1 MIFNIIYHQLYSENR
16 LPQSHEL
23 LRSALVSD
31 CYSNGLVR
39 ELHPASQLNKPV
51 YKYSL
56 FSFFCQPQG
65 GEDDIV
71 FASYNIG
78 VNYSLSLLYLCY
90 RIDTTFKMEHKKSI
104 QKKYIYFSRLA
115 SSNFCRQNIFCICYL
130 GGLVFAIFHEY

>member
-56 FSFFCQPQG
+56 FSFFCQQY
-65 GEDDIV
+65 
-71 FASYNIG
+71 ASEFDSYY
-78 VNYSLSLLYLCY
+78 VTVQYLHSGS
-90 RIDTTFKMEHKKSI
+90 E
-104 QKKYIYFSRLA
+104 
-115 SSNFCRQNIFCICYL
+115 
-130 GGLVFAIFHEY
+130 